1 MRIILGLGSN
11 VGDRL
16 NNLKKAV
23 EVLNFLNPKRISSIY
38 ENNALLP
45 VDAPQEWD
53 MPFLNMAVVGDTL
66 DDLNTVLG
74 KIKRIEQMLGRDIAA
89 PRWSPRIIDIDILL
103 ADIINVVDAC
113 WVPHKEFL
121 NRPFALIPAQEIA
134 GEMVHPGI
142 GKQLKDIFIAPSDL
156 RLTSYK
162 INS

>member
-16 NNLKKAV
+16 HNLNKAV
-23 EVLNFLNPKRISSIY
+23 AALSFLKLNHISSIY

-45 VDAPQEWD
+45 TNAPKEWD
-53 MPFLNMAVVGDTL
+53 LPFLNMAVVGDTS
-66 DDLNTVLG
+66 DDFNTVLE
-74 KIKRIEQMLGRDIAA
+74 KIKKIEQMLGRDIAA

-103 ADIINVVDAC
+103 ADVINVVDNC

-142 GKQLKDIFIAPSDL
+142 GKQLKDIFIAASDL

>member
-16 NNLKKAV
+16 NNLKNAV
-23 EVLNFLNPKRISSIY
+23 NALDFLNLQSVSSIY
-38 ENNALLP
+38 ENSALLP
-45 VDAPQEWD
+45 ANSPKEWD
-53 MPFLNMAVVGDTL
+53 LPFLNMAVLGDTT
-66 DDLNTVLG
+66 DDFNTVLG

-103 ADIINVVDAC
+103 ADIINVVDTC

-134 GEMVHPGI
+134 GEMVHPGV
-142 GKQLKDIFIAPSDL
+142 GKQLKDIFIAPADL
-156 RLTSYK
+156 ILTSYK